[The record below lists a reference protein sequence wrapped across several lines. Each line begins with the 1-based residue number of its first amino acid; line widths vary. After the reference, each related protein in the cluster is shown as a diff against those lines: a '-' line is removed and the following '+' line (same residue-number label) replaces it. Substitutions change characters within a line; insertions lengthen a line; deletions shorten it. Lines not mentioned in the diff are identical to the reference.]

1 MKKVLLLLLFSATT
15 LLAQAQPDKR
25 IKAINEQFRS
35 GEQLLLEKK
44 YKSALKAFQKVLRE
58 NPDHTASYRALG
70 TCYELLDDYPSALSA
85 YFNVLSR
92 DPYFSR
98 IIYYEIGRTYYRLG
112 EYHSALDYFSQF
124 AGLQNLGNENFGLGV
139 EREHTKELE
148 YLKELGESMLA
159 CQISVDSI
167 QYLNVEAVYNLG
179 DKINT
184 DADEYF
190 PYVSLGDELLF
201 FTRRKNAKTD
211 ENLFISTQKD
221 SVWTYG
227 QAKSGFNTRFNEGMT
242 TLIRNGRKMYFT
254 ACERDEIMGKCDI
267 WEAKVEGKRIQKMKT
282 VDGYLN
288 SEFWESQASVSCD
301 GTTLYFASNR
311 DGGMGGTDIW
321 MSEKEPSGEWSE
333 PINMGPSINTADDE
347 EAPFITTDGKT
358 LYFSSDGHFG
368 MGKGDIYFSKME
380 NHRRWTKARNL
391 GAPVNS
397 AARELGFFL
406 SADGKTGYFASNREG
421 GEGGIDIYKFEL
433 PNQLM
438 ATPITYVEGHVKGK
452 ADGLPIRPATVE
464 INGRDPIEVDER
476 GRFFICFPANQQ
488 LSVEVEATGYR
499 PYHGDFD
506 IPHWENRELYTIDL
520 LLDFNMA
527 AFTSNESE
535 TDTLA
540 TDAASLTL
548 PKKEEVILSRIT
560 TLSLY
565 YDTNQKNLNLENK
578 GRLEHF
584 LQSLDRDNITRVEII
599 GFADYVGSDADNM
612 KLSED
617 RARVVSDFILKR
629 NIAVNKFFLQA
640 KGEVDDGNAVEQN
653 RRVDIIVHT
662 RMVKK

>member
-1 MKKVLLLLLFSATT
+1 MKRIILFLFVICVST
-15 LLAQAQPDKR
+15 LSQAQPDKR

-44 YKSALKAFQKVLRE
+44 YRPALKAFQKVLKE
-58 NPDHTASYRALG
+58 NPDHTASYRASG
-70 TCYELLDDYPSALSA
+70 TCYELLGDYPSALSS

-98 IIYYEIGRTYYRLG
+98 IVYYEIGRTYYRLG

-124 AGLQNLGNENFGLGV
+124 AGLQNLGNENFGLGI
-139 EREHTKELE
+139 EREQAKELE
-148 YLKELGESMLA
+148 YLQELGESMLA

-167 QYLNVEAVYNLG
+167 QYLNVGAIVNLG
-179 DKINT
+179 DQINT
-184 DADEYF
+184 EADEYF

-211 ENLFISTQKD
+211 ENLFISTAKD
-221 SVWTYG
+221 SIWGSG
-227 QAKSGFNTRFNEGMT
+227 QAENGFNSRFNEGMT

-254 ACERDEIMGKCDI
+254 ACERDEIMGMCDI
-267 WEAKVEGKRIQKMKT
+267 WEAKVDGKRIQKMKT

-321 MSEKEPSGEWSE
+321 MSEKEPDGRWSE
-333 PINMGPSINTADDE
+333 PTNMGPNINTARDE

-358 LYFSSDGHFG
+358 LYFSSTGHFG
-368 MGKGDIYFSKME
+368 MGEGDIYFSKMQR
-380 NHRRWTKARNL
+380 NKRWTKARNL

-406 SADGKTGYFASNREG
+406 SSNGKTGYFASNREG
-421 GEGGIDIYKFEL
+421 GEGGMDIYKFDL

-438 ATPITYVEGHVKGK
+438 ATPITYVEGYVKGK
-452 ADGLPIRPATVE
+452 MDNLPIRPATVR
-464 INGRDPIEVDER
+464 IQGRDPVEVDER
-476 GRFFICFPANQQ
+476 GRFFICFPANET
-488 LSVEVEATGYR
+488 LSVEADATGYR
-499 PYHGDFD
+499 TYYGDFE
-506 IPHWENRELYTIDL
+506 IPYWENKELYTIDL
-520 LLDFNMA
+520 LMDFNMA
-527 AFTSNESE
+527 AFTSNERPIDS
-535 TDTLA
+535 LA
-540 TDAASLTL
+540 TGASNVSR
-548 PKKEEVILSRIT
+548 PRKEEVILSRIT

-565 YDTNQKNLNLENK
+565 YDTNQKNLNLESK
-578 GRLEHF
+578 GRLENF
-584 LQSLDRDNITRVEII
+584 LQLLDRENITRLEII

-617 RARVVSDFILKR
+617 RARIVSEFIQKR

-640 KGEVDDGNAVEQN
+640 KGEVDDGQTVEQN

-662 RMVKK
+662 RMVKQ